1 MHRTN
6 LQTSELEC
14 LACVL
19 KMLQEH
25 HLTSAPR
32 AVNVSM
38 STAVWMVM
46 WSEPAILAPLKG
58 CEEPNSVLRGHQDPL
73 QMVKRRGTWTH

>member
-1 MHRTN
+1 M
-6 LQTSELEC
+6 
-14 LACVL
+14 L

-32 AVNVSM
+32 AVRVSM

-46 WSEPAILAPLKG
+46 WREPAILAPLNG
-58 CEEPNSVLRGHQDPL
+58 CEGPNSVLQYQQHCLKID
-73 QMVKRRGTWTH
+73 MAIKHTIE

>member
-1 MHRTN
+1 
-6 LQTSELEC
+6 
-14 LACVL
+14 
-19 KMLQEH
+19 MLQEH

-32 AVNVSM
+32 AVSASM

-58 CEEPNSVLRGHQDPL
+58 CEGPNSVLREQRFL
-73 QMVKRRGTWTH
+73 VTSVQRRGI